1 MLKFFTHLKL
11 QIQKNNRKY
20 IKKKYIKKY
29 EDIQNNHFHNFLH
42 KQTEYSSFN
51 FTEFQEMNRISSPIL
66 SPDGLYIIYSVRKW
80 NSTLDKSYTNLQYI
94 IIKSNEV
101 KDLTPK

>member
-1 MLKFFTHLKL
+1 MKKFKIIIFIIILISVIAQKFPLNATKL
-11 QIQKNNRKY
+11 
-20 IKKKYIKKY
+20 
-29 EDIQNNHFHNFLH
+29 
-42 KQTEYSSFN
+42 
-51 FTEFQEMNRISSPIL
+51 QEMNRISSPIL

-80 NSTLDKSYTNLQYI
+80 NSTLDKSYTNLQYT